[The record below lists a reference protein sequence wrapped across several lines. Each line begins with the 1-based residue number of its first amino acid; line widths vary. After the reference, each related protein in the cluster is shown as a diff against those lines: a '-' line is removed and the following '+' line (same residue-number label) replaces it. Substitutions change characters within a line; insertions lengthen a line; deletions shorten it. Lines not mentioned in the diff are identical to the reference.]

1 VIIKNNCNCAHIGA
15 RPKNSKTGF
24 TLIELLIVMIIIGL
38 LASLVGPRLFKHV
51 GEAKTKTA
59 KAQIELLGTALDS
72 YRLDIGSYP
81 TTEQGL
87 DALREKPSG
96 VEEWNGPY
104 LPKDVPEDP
113 WGNDYHYKCPGEHGD
128 YDLYSYGADG
138 KSGGEGE
145 DADVKSWEN

>member
-1 VIIKNNCNCAHIGA
+1 MFAGNVFKTKSSAPKIK
-15 RPKNSKTGF
+15 KQGF

-38 LASLVGPRLFKHV
+38 LASLVGPRLFRHV

-59 KAQIELLGTALDS
+59 KAQINLLGTALDS

-87 DALREKPSG
+87 EALRSQPQG
-96 VEEWNGPY
+96 VEDWNGPY
-104 LPKDVPEDP
+104 LSKKIPEDP
-113 WGNDYHYKCPGEHGD
+113 WGNEYQYKCPGEHGD

-138 KSGGEGE
+138 KSGGEDE
-145 DADVKSWEN
+145 NADVMSWED